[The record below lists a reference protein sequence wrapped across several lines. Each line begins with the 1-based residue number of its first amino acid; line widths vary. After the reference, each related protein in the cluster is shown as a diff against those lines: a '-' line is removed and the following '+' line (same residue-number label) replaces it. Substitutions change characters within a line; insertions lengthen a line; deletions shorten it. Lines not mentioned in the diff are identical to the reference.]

1 MPTDNQLPSSE
12 EAFGSALPD
21 ADQAFGAEPTQQKP
35 EGDSFG
41 GGFADYVFTHT
52 PAGRILSAFGQGASD
67 EWGASSLDVEG
78 DLKNWMNRTGIF
90 KDFVQNHQQLSKFYN
105 EAFLRPWA
113 TIANTT
119 GNVLKAG
126 LAGVETAGE
135 EAAGELETEGHS
147 LAKSDYMPSWSP
159 ASVAGFGLGA
169 AGEMIS
175 GTLHG
180 FLPDVLPSGV
190 EADTLSARSSGTI
203 GEGEEGFFGVR
214 NPTPEQQQA
223 RYEAGVTG
231 GTNPPLPLNKAWEM
245 PRALPEAT
253 EADQFGNL
261 RGESAQRIKE
271 QQEAENNKTYL
282 PDIDTLARQVDPDTF
297 DKWDRL
303 RQIQDN
309 LRTSI
314 PYLTGKL
321 GESYKGDLE
330 IQGQIARARQSL
342 QDIDTQL
349 RDLIPQTARAKS
361 SVQEML
367 EGEGK
372 ESDAYRDYVQAQ
384 AFENYFNAV
393 QEVEPQ
399 VQQAYTHA
407 NNLLD
412 NTNKEIPAQEPVTE
426 STNVTS
432 SSTKTGSNGTLT
444 PVEGTGVTKTRGL
457 SVSLESSAIEK
468 GLTDNFSELPEY
480 NQVNVKDQAAKA
492 SDLVN
497 KDYETAKSIAM
508 GNKNPPKGILPES
521 VLMAVRDRALAN
533 GDVETIRQL
542 ATNSR
547 LATEAT
553 TMGQRI
559 RMLAEK
565 DNTDPISAIQSV
577 QKAREK
583 YLKTKGVDVETQK
596 AQTIQDI
603 KDNIEKASN
612 GDEPDKWSDFIKSIE
627 CDY

>member
-1 MPTDNQLPSSE
+1 MPTDNQLPSSD

-21 ADQAFGAEPTQQKP
+21 ADQAFGPEPSQQKP

-52 PAGRILSAFGQGASD
+52 PGGRILSAFGQGASD
-67 EWGASSLDVEG
+67 EWGASSLNIEG
-78 DLKNWMNRTGIF
+78 DLKNWMNKTGVL

-113 TIANTT
+113 AIANTT

-126 LAGVETAGE
+126 LAGVGAAGE
-135 EAAGELETEGHS
+135 QAAGELEKEGQS
-147 LAKSDYMPSWSP
+147 IVKSNYIPSWSP
-159 ASVAGFGLGA
+159 EKLIGYGLAGS
-169 AGEMIS
+169 GEMLS

-180 FLPDVLPSGV
+180 FLPEILPSGV
-190 EADTLSARSSGTI
+190 EADILSARSSGTI

-223 RYEAGVTG
+223 RYEAGTSA
-231 GTNPPLPLNKAWEM
+231 GTNPPWPLNKAWEM
-245 PRALPEAT
+245 SKALQEAT

-261 RGESAQRIKE
+261 RRESSQRIKE

-282 PDIDTLARQVDPDTF
+282 PDVDTLARQVDPDTF

-303 RQIQDN
+303 QQIQDN

-321 GESYKGDLE
+321 GESYKADQE

-361 SVQEML
+361 SVQKML

-412 NTNKEIPAQEPVTE
+412 NTNKEIPTQEPVTE
-426 STNVTS
+426 PIGTA
-432 SSTKTGSNGTLT
+432 KRGSNGTLT
-444 PVEGTGVTKTRGL
+444 PIEGTGITKTRGL
-457 SVSLESSAIEK
+457 SISLESSAIEK

-497 KDYETAKSIAM
+497 TDYETAKSIAM
-508 GNKNPPKGILPES
+508 GNKNPPKGLLPES
-521 VLMAVRDRALAN
+521 VLMAVRDKALAN

-583 YLKTKGVDVETQK
+583 YLKTKGVDIEAQK
-596 AQTIQDI
+596 AQTVQDI
-603 KDNIEKASN
+603 KDNIEKASS